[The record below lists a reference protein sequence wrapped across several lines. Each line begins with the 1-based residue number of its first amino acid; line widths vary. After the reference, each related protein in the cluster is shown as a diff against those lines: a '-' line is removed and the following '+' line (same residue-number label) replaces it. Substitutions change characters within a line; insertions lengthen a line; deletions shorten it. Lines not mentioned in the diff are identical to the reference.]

1 MDPSELAAIGLFA
14 DLSPEDLA
22 AIAAEARLERHPT
35 GYVLAEQDDIPTK
48 FFVLISGSVTVD
60 RDGSHVVDLGPGDFF
75 GEVGVLSLENRN
87 ASVIATTPI
96 EVAVMMGWS
105 LRELMDRQPELA
117 GRLQTAAAARS
128 TG

>member
-1 MDPSELAAIGLFA
+1 
-14 DLSPEDLA
+14 
-22 AIAAEARLERHPT
+22 
-35 GYVLAEQDDIPTK
+35 
-48 FFVLISGSVTVD
+48 VLISGRVTVD

-87 ASVIATTPI
+87 ASVIATTPV

-117 GRLQTAAAARS
+117 ARLEKAAAARS

>member
-1 MDPSELAAIGLFA
+1 MDPSELAAVGLFA
-14 DLSPEDLA
+14 ELTSEDLA

-35 GYVLAEQDDIPTK
+35 GYVLAEQNDIPTK

-87 ASVIATTPI
+87 ASVIATTPV

-117 GRLQTAAAARS
+117 ARLEKAAAARS